1 MNPRQQR
8 KMAYL
13 LSLILIVPA
22 LFALTVRAQQDP
34 YERAIERADNFT
46 RQGQFVEALA
56 AAQAAINL
64 NPNRFQGH
72 YYAAFALYRRGL
84 LDEAEPIAKRALE
97 LAPAESRP
105 DAQRLVDAITKRRT
119 FAAQVQ
125 AADQAL
131 NDGLIAKAAAAYTKA
146 WEAVPESQDIGL
158 KAAQLWSERL
168 GNHVAAAPILSAIVA
183 SPTDPQVV
191 PKATEMLQRLQ
202 PLLRGAFDEQL
213 QNGQRLLAQG
223 QLDDALK
230 ALRLAALAQPD
241 RQEPHLHLARIY
253 AKRNDW
259 PSTRN
264 ELSQMLKKGRVSISD
279 ISSYPE
285 FDSLSREARFLAF
298 IGDAL
303 GEDAAKAFEASLR
316 SRAAMTAYAERAK
329 RDGFVQIPAGEFLM
343 GSENGDGDEKPPH
356 RVRISQWFEM
366 GQYEVTQA
374 MWQAVM
380 GSNPSNFKGQ
390 DLPIENVSWDE
401 VQGFISRLNARND
414 GYVYRLPTEAEW
426 EYACRAGTTGDY
438 AGSLDAMAWYSS
450 NSGSR
455 THPVGQKQPNAW
467 GLYDMHGNVWEWCQD
482 WYGGYP
488 TGAVTDPKGAE
499 SGSGR
504 VTRGGSWINS
514 AANCRSALRGISS
527 PGYRFI
533 YLGFRL
539 VRTAK

>member
-1 MNPRQQR
+1 MNPRPQR
-8 KMAYL
+8 KIAYL
-13 LSLILIVPA
+13 LSLIFIVPA

-46 RQGQFVEALA
+46 RQGQFVEAPA
-56 AAQAAINL
+56 AAQAAIGL

-97 LAPAESRP
+97 LAPPESKP
-105 DAQRLVDAITKRRT
+105 DAQRLVDAIAKRRT

-146 WEAVPESQDIGL
+146 WEATPESQDIGL

-223 QLDDALK
+223 QMDDALK
-230 ALRLAALAQPD
+230 ALNLAALAQPD

-259 PSTRN
+259 QSARN
-264 ELSQMLKKGRVSISD
+264 ELGQMLKKGRVTAADLSKHS
-279 ISSYPE
+279 E
-285 FDSLSREARFLAF
+285 FLALAQDARFISF

-303 GEDAAKAFEASLR
+303 GEEAAKELR
-316 SRAAMTAYAERAK
+316 AQSDTKLRALESFTGTG
-329 RDGFVQIPAGEFLM
+329 GFVSILAGEFKM
-343 GSENGDGDEKPPH
+343 GTNNGSDSEKLH
-356 RVRISQWFEM
+356 RVRISRGFEM
-366 GQYEVTQA
+366 GKYEVTQA
-374 MWQAVM
+374 QWEAVM
-380 GSNPSNFKGQ
+380 GSNPSHFKG
-390 DLPIENVSWDE
+390 DNLPVENVSWDDI
-401 VQGFISRLNARND
+401 QGFIQRLNGLSQR
-414 GYVYRLPTEAEW
+414 YTFRLPTEAEW

-438 AGSLDAMAWYSS
+438 AGSLDAMAWYEA
-450 NSGSR
+450 NSGNR

-482 WYGGYP
+482 WYDYNYYEQSPG
-488 TGAVTDPKGAE
+488 TDPQGPS
-499 SGSGR
+499 SGSRR
-504 VTRGGSWINS
+504 VNRGGSWYLS
-514 AANCRSALRGISS
+514 AAHCRSANRLGHS
-527 PGYRFI
+527 PGNRLNS
-533 YLGFRL
+533 LGFRL
-539 VRTAK
+539 VRMAK